1 MNKGAAYLLAILLVV
16 FAMFGSGFAT
26 TANILNIGVQS
37 SILLLLALPMTLII
51 MTEGLDL
58 SMGAVL
64 GLTGVVLAMGL
75 VRGNGLWVSFGAAL
89 GVGLAFGVV
98 NGLLVVKLSLP
109 PFVATLG
116 TLGIAQGIALVTTK
130 GESVVG

>member
-1 MNKGAAYLLAILLVV
+1 MGRIPGAGYLLVV
-16 FAMFGSGFAT
+16 LLIAFSIFGDGFAT
-26 TANILNIGVQS
+26 LPNLLNIGVQS

-64 GLTGVVLAMGL
+64 GLAGVVLALGL
-75 VRGNGLWVSFGAAL
+75 VRGNGLWTSFAAAL
-89 GVGLAFGVV
+89 GVGLVFGVV

-109 PFVATLG
+109 PFVVTLG
-116 TLGIAQGIALVTTK
+116 TLGIAQGVALVITE
-130 GESVVG
+130 GE